1 VRQKVHIPAY
11 ANLNGS
17 RSGMVLD
24 LNEIIDISEDGIC
37 IQTSTPLTPNRSL
50 PVSLDLA
57 ETKAFIHT
65 AGLVVWTDKSGRA
78 GLRFPE
84 LPPQSRQQLQEWL
97 FANAIAA
104 CVNHGEGMSRPPVA
118 SVQRVKVA
126 AEIASAKENIPN
138 LLSLD
143 LPEASPPEFEPAAPL
158 DYTSVLMGM
167 AAVQKEV
174 EAIGADQK
182 QSLRVIA
189 GCALTFTRA
198 TGAAIA
204 LSNEYIK
211 SEFEND
217 SLLAPL
223 AKEEEMTC
231 AAVAGCDAPPLGSH
245 LHVGSGFS
253 GECVRSRTLLN
264 CEDAE
269 TDTRVDRETCRA
281 LGIRSMIAV
290 PVMLN
295 DNAIGLL
302 EVFSPDPHAF
312 SSNDDTVLARLAKM
326 IAGAVAKANAPA
338 QQVSAAPLLF
348 GQNIFPST
356 GSFENEKSI
365 EPLSESFN
373 DRYSKILLIAAAATL
388 LIVLLWLFASHGKNR
403 AGANESQPPVA
414 AETTGVASGPST
426 KILLTNNIEGLR
438 RLALQG
444 DALAQY
450 ALGVRYATGEEVKQD
465 DSQALAWFTKA
476 AEQGSVPGQATLGAY
491 YWAGRGIPQDLKKAY
506 FWAVLA
512 QAGGDQGSKYR
523 TAVLA
528 SRLTRNQIAAAQQQA
543 DDWIKTHRLSAKN

>member
-1 VRQKVHIPAY
+1 MRQKVHIPAY

-104 CVNHGEGMSRPPVA
+104 CVNHGEGMSCPPAA

-126 AEIASAKENIPN
+126 ADIASAKENIPN

-143 LPEASPPEFEPAAPL
+143 LPQASSPQFEPAAPL

-174 EAIGADQK
+174 EAIGADQD

-211 SEFEND
+211 SESEDD
-217 SLLAPL
+217 SQLAPL

-231 AAVAGCDAPPLGSH
+231 AAVAGCDAPPLGSR

-302 EVFSPDPHAF
+302 EVFSPDPRAF
-312 SSNDDTVLARLAKM
+312 SSNDDAVLARLAKM

-338 QQVSAAPLLF
+338 QQISAAPLLF

-356 GSFENEKSI
+356 GSFANEKSI

-373 DRYSKILLIAAAATL
+373 DKYSRILLIAAAATL

-403 AGANESQPPVA
+403 AGANESQRRSPRKRRCV
-414 AETTGVASGPST
+414 TTTSIFRIIP
-426 KILLTNNIEGLR
+426 TNDIGGLR
-438 RLALQG
+438 RLASQG

-450 ALGVRYATGEEVKQD
+450 ALGVRYATGEDVKQD
-465 DSQALAWFTKA
+465 DSQAFAWFTKA
-476 AEQGSVPGQATLGAY
+476 AEQGSVSSASHSRRLLLG
-491 YWAGRGIPQDLKKAY
+491 GKGFRKI
-506 FWAVLA
+506 
-512 QAGGDQGSKYR
+512 
-523 TAVLA
+523 
-528 SRLTRNQIAAAQQQA
+528 
-543 DDWIKTHRLSAKN
+543 